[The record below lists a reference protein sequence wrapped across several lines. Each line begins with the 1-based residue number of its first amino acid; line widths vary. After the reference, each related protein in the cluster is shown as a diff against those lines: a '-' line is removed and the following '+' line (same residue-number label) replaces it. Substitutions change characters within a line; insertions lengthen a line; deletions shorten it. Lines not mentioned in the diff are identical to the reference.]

1 MVDPRRRTRAKAY
14 WLYVEIGG
22 GVWRRQTHDY
32 STVTVL
38 ARLRG

>member
-1 MVDPRRRTRAKAY
+1 MPDADPERRRTGCTSS
-14 WLYVEIGG
+14 IGG

-38 ARLRG
+38 AKLRG